1 MPELGL
7 IQWLTVA
14 LCAVMVGITKSGVP
28 GLGILVVPLMAT
40 VLPARLSTGVLLPML
55 LVGDVFAVYYYHRH
69 AVWRH
74 VVRLM
79 PWALAGIVIGYFAMG
94 LVSDRS
100 LRPIIGGVILVLLAL
115 NHLRTLGQAEPAIPS
130 HWAFGAMI
138 GLLAGVTTM
147 MANAAGPIM
156 VIYLL
161 AMRLPK
167 TEFIGTGAWYFLVL
181 NAVKVPF
188 SMHLGLISAATLKFN
203 LLLVPLIVA
212 GAYAGLW
219 IAKRLPEKMFHRVVV
234 VLTTL
239 AALNLLL
246 SAVR

>member
-1 MPELGL
+1 MPDLNL
-7 IQWLTVA
+7 LQWFAVA
-14 LCAVMVGITKSGVP
+14 LCAVMVGVTKSGVP
-28 GLGILVVPLMAT
+28 GLGILVVPLMAMAM
-40 VLPARLSTGVLLPML
+40 PARLSTGVLLPML
-55 LVGDVFAVYYYHRH
+55 LVGDVFAVCYYHRH
-69 AVWRH
+69 AVWSH
-74 VVRLM
+74 VIRLM

-94 LVSDRS
+94 RLSDRS
-100 LRPIIGGVILVLLAL
+100 LRPIIGGVILALLVL
-115 NHLRTLGQAEPAIPS
+115 NQLRMRGRSDLSVPS
-130 HWAFGAMI
+130 HWSFGAI
-138 GLLAGVTTM
+138 LGFLAGVTTM

-203 LLLVPLIVA
+203 LLLAPLIVV
-212 GAYAGLW
+212 GAFAGLW
-219 IAKRLPEKMFHRVVV
+219 IAKRIPEKTFHRLVV

-239 AALNLLL
+239 AALNLLI